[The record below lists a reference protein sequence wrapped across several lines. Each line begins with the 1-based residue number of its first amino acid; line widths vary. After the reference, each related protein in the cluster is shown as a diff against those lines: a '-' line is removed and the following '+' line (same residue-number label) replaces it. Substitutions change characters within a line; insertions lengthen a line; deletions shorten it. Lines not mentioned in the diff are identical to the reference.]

1 MMKTR
6 SSLFIASS
14 LALCLDLSYSMII
27 TSSRGEVS
35 SVGHIKRGSPVA
47 ALLFIARDITKSG
60 FFHTIVRGCALNMSL
75 APITSSSSSSSSPSH
90 LGTDLSLSTD
100 YPTNFENVTIGADLP
115 VPTESSAN
123 LGYLTTAAISWL
135 ILNWIIALC
144 LVHAENRKKGRK
156 VARNEALELPAGD
169 MPAELKEDG
178 LHELDI
184 ALPELNEDTF
194 HEMFVPPVELS
205 GDMWPELQ
213 GRPSSV
219 SCCDPS
225 VN

>member
-1 MMKTR
+1 
-6 SSLFIASS
+6 
-14 LALCLDLSYSMII
+14 MII
-27 TSSRGEVS
+27 ASSRGEVS

-47 ALLFIARDITKSG
+47 ASLFIARDITK
-60 FFHTIVRGCALNMSL
+60 T
-75 APITSSSSSSSSPSH
+75 PITSSSSSSSSPSH